1 MSGKFGVKG
10 GCMRAQ
16 NNQAGHLSVVT
27 DASGNGSATTSFRQA
42 MKAVPDVIPAFYG
55 ATSANAQSAGIITIV
70 EKTTNGFKAVVK
82 GATTKNGTV
91 TISYH
96 AFDDIYR

>member
-16 NNQAGHLSVVT
+16 NNQAGTVSVTT
-27 DASGNGSATTSFRQA
+27 DDSGNGSGSATFRQS
-42 MKAVPDVIPAFYG
+42 MKGIPTVVTSFYG
-55 ATSANAQSAGIITIV
+55 ATSANAQSAGIITAV
-70 EKTTNGFKAVVK
+70 ERTTSGFKAVVK
-82 GATTKNGTV
+82 GATTHSGTV

-96 AFDDIYR
+96 AFDDAYR